1 MIADKT
7 NPFIENF
14 SKKSIGFYL
23 IRKSIEVYLNG

>member
-14 SKKSIGFYL
+14 SKSIGFYL
-23 IRKSIEVYLNG
+23 IRKSIEVNLNG